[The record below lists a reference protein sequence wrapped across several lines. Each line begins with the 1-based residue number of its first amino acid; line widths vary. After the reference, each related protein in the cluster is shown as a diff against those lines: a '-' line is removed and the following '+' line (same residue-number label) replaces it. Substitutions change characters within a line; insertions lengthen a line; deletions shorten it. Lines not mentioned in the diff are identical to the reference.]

1 MILQQIF
8 PAEIQTFFWWQ
19 EFQQEIAGIQ
29 QEVQEDSSRIL
40 RQF

>member
-8 PAEIQTFFWWQ
+8 PAEIQTFFGGQ

-29 QEVQEDSSRIL
+29 QEVQQDSSKIL
-40 RQF
+40 QHF

>member
-8 PAEIQTFFWWQ
+8 PAEIQTFFWGQ

-29 QEVQEDSSRIL
+29 QEVQQDSSKIL
-40 RQF
+40 QHF